1 MPLDAANARQQGH
14 AEAYR
19 DYERLRTTPAC
30 GDSAAFPALRPTET
44 YAEALTRL
52 PRATGLLLEALRA
65 LHRDVPYVTASAAAC
80 ATRGE
85 MCASFL
91 LDEVMGDYEAAFTA
105 MATPRLRGIEEA
117 GDPAWRARAAS
128 HFRSRCDPRRAAEK
142 ATDKPENV
150 GKQLNSSAGR
160 LRMQGHA
167 ASSVDRAE
175 PPARKKGGRWDLPV
189 GHHSG
194 AETARPAALR

>member
-1 MPLDAANARQQGH
+1 
-14 AEAYR
+14 
-19 DYERLRTTPAC
+19 
-30 GDSAAFPALRPTET
+30 
-44 YAEALTRL
+44 
-52 PRATGLLLEALRA
+52 
-65 LHRDVPYVTASAAAC
+65 
-80 ATRGE
+80 
-85 MCASFL
+85 MCAAFL
-91 LDEVMGDYEAAFTA
+91 LDDVMGDYEAAFTA
-105 MATPRLRGIEEA
+105 MATPRLRGSEEA

-175 PPARKKGGRWDLPV
+175 PPAR
-189 GHHSG
+189 
-194 AETARPAALR
+194 TAILRTLDNA